1 MARAH
6 SGSTRLADFCG
17 FITMA
22 ARQAC
27 VAMPRLA
34 GRLKEGLDASLS
46 ASNCT
51 VLLPRPA

>member
-1 MARAH
+1 
-6 SGSTRLADFCG
+6 
-17 FITMA
+17 MA